1 MKYNPEEAI
10 QKATE
15 LFWEQGFQGT
25 KMRDLQ
31 SKLDMRPGS
40 IYAGFGSKEN
50 LFRQALDFYVIH
62 SLNNI
67 DSFRLDTNSPLVTL
81 RAFVESKIFVDG
93 DIKNCRMCLLV
104 KTLSE
109 TENNNQALTSL
120 ARSGLQRIENKFSE
134 FFSEAQSMGL
144 INKAADCDRLGKWLQ
159 MQIMGLVVYSK
170 GLANPDDVSQM
181 IEDIFSSIT
190 LTQ

>member
-10 QKATE
+10 QKATQ

-50 LFRQALDFYVIH
+50 LFRQALDFYVIR

-67 DSFRLDTNSPLVTL
+67 DSFRLEASSPLVAL
-81 RAFVESKIFVDG
+81 RAFVESQIFVDG

-109 TENNNQALTSL
+109 AENNNQGLTSL
-120 ARSGLQRIENKFSE
+120 ARSGLQKIENKFSI
-134 FFSEAQSMGL
+134 FFSEAQTMGL
-144 INKAADCDRLGKWLQ
+144 INKGANCDRLGKWLQ

-190 LTQ
+190 LTH

>member
-1 MKYNPEEAI
+1 LKYKPEEAV

-31 SKLDMRPGS
+31 AKLNMRPGS

-50 LFRQALDFYVIH
+50 LFRQALNFYVVQ

-67 DSFRLDTNSPLVTL
+67 DSFRKDTRSPLVAL
-81 RAFVESKIFVDG
+81 RAFVESQIFARG
-93 DIKNCRMCLLV
+93 DIRNCRMCLLV

-120 ARSGLQRIENKFSE
+120 ARSGLQRIENKFST
-134 FFSEAQSMGL
+134 FFSEAQTMGL
-144 INKAADCDRLGKWLQ
+144 IDQAADCDRLGKWLQ
-159 MQIMGLVVYSK
+159 MQIMGLVIYSK

-181 IEDIFSSIT
+181 IEDIFTSIK
-190 LTQ
+190 LTH

>member
-1 MKYNPEEAI
+1 LKYKPEEAI

-31 SKLDMRPGS
+31 AKLDMRPGS

-50 LFRQALDFYVIH
+50 LFRQVLDFYVLH

-67 DSFRLDTNSPLVTL
+67 DSFRIKEKSPLAAL
-81 RAFVESKIFVDG
+81 RAFVESQIFVDG

-109 TENNNQALTSL
+109 TENNNQALSLL
-120 ARSGLQRIENKFSE
+120 ARSGLQKVENKFSE
-134 FFSEAQSMGL
+134 MFSEAQSMGL
-144 INKAADCDRLGKWLQ
+144 IDNTADCDRLGKWLQ
-159 MQIMGLVVYSK
+159 MQIMGLVAYSK
-170 GLANPDDVSQM
+170 GLANPDDVDQM
-181 IEDIFSSIT
+181 IEDIFTRIR
-190 LTQ
+190 